1 MNFVLLM
8 LLGVNRVNAAA
19 YPELQIRGG
28 GGGGR
33 ALTLDPPLECVCH
46 LMHGS
51 VRCIVVVVVAIL
63 CLSFFVVVVFFP
75 NLK

>member
-28 GGGGR
+28 GGGGEAGPYAS
-33 ALTLDPPLECVCH
+33 ALTECVCH

-63 CLSFFVVVVFFP
+63 CLSFFVVAFFFQI
-75 NLK
+75 